1 MNREEINR
9 IVTHMEMCATSV
21 EHGNVS
27 PKDVAEDI
35 HLWATQLQMME
46 DDLRCG

>member
-1 MNREEINR
+1 MDKEQIDR
-9 IVTHMEMCATSV
+9 IVTHMELCATGV

-27 PKDVAEDI
+27 PKEVAEDI

-46 DDLRCG
+46 D